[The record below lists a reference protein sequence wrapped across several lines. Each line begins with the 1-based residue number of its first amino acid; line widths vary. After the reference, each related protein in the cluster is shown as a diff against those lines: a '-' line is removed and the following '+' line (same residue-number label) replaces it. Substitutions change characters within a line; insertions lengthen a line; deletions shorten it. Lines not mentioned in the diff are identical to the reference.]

1 MHKDQPPPSNRLNFT
16 KRVLDRLTLPS
27 EGVAYFYDTDTK
39 GLAISVGKTG
49 RKSFLLYRRIQ
60 GRPERIKIGRYPD
73 VSIEQARKTVAAL
86 NADIAQDLNPAE
98 SMRERRSEITL
109 ADFFKVYYERHSSV
123 RKVSHKEDI
132 EKFERHIDTN
142 RYGVN
147 LAKLRLSDITR
158 AQLISHHAKMGHIP
172 TTANRVI
179 ALISSMYSRAIQWG
193 YFDGNHP
200 CRGMDKYREKSRSR
214 FVLPDEM
221 PRLMLAME
229 HETNELVRD
238 FVKLALYT
246 GARRS
251 NVMSMQWPDVH
262 LERKEWNIE
271 SKRPAIPS

>member
-1 MHKDQPPPSNRLNFT
+1 MHKDQSTPSNRLNFT
-16 KRVLDRLTLPS
+16 KRALDRLTLPS

-49 RKSFLLYRRIQ
+49 RKSFLLYRKIQ
-60 GRPERIKIGRYPD
+60 GRPERVKIGRYPD
-73 VSIEQARKTVAAL
+73 VTIDQARKTVAGL

-98 SMRERRSEITL
+98 SMRARRSEITL

-123 RKVSHKEDI
+123 RKISHKEDLD
-132 EKFERHIDTN
+132 KFKRHINTTD
-142 RYGVN
+142 YGVN

-246 GARRS
+246 GAS
-251 NVMSMQWPDVH
+251 
-262 LERKEWNIE
+262 ECA
-271 SKRPAIPS
+271 AIP

>member
-1 MHKDQPPPSNRLNFT
+1 M
-16 KRVLDRLTLPS
+16 
-27 EGVAYFYDTDTK
+27 AYFYDKDTK

-123 RKVSHKEDI
+123 RKISHKEDLD
-132 EKFERHIDTN
+132 KFKRHINTN
-142 RYGVN
+142 DYGVN

-200 CRGMDKYREKSRSR
+200 CRGMDKYRRSPAQDSYSPMR
-214 FVLPDEM
+214 CP
-221 PRLMLAME
+221 PHAG
-229 HETNELVRD
+229 H
-238 FVKLALYT
+238 
-246 GARRS
+246 GA
-251 NVMSMQWPDVH
+251 
-262 LERKEWNIE
+262 
-271 SKRPAIPS
+271 